1 MIPVR
6 NSPNGPMWLQGYA
19 DFTNRLMSWRKT
31 HNKDN
36 PNDIICI
43 WHPREK
49 KGLVD
54 HDEEVQSSQQAEED
68 EGQEEELIPSTPS
81 RAFIEAASDPIR
93 DPVPSSST
101 AHMSTAP
108 EQTAWEGNQFHIPT
122 FPGANQLSQTTNTV
136 PPDSIYCPGYPSTFL
151 HQNIYTTAA
160 GPSRSVGQ
168 SLEPDY
174 LSQLNTQPVE
184 RTCGGNQIYIPT
196 FPGAEQFPQ
205 TTNTAPPEDIYNPG
219 YPSTFAPQHIYDA
232 AAYPWTFS
240 SPNIYP
246 AAANA
251 PNFTPQ
257 YMYTAPTH
265 PCHVANPDVYSSPY
279 IYNNPIS
286 TAQDFGDIPAFTNSV
301 GMAPQNLYTHPQ
313 PTNGAQH
320 DDFGLYQP
328 SRPTF
333 WDQTPP
339 TAASQSTQ
347 PTTMAST
354 SPVSPQENPPFAF
367 SSSEADPF
375 MGAGWSS
382 DMAEDWL

>member
-54 HDEEVQSSQQAEED
+54 HDEEVESSQQAEED
-68 EGQEEELIPSTPS
+68 EGQEEELIPPTPS

-160 GPSRSVGQ
+160 GPSRSVGP
-168 SLEPDY
+168 SFEADY
-174 LSQLNTQPVE
+174 LNQPNTQHVE
-184 RTCGGNQIYIPT
+184 QRWEGNHLNIPT
-196 FPGAEQFPQ
+196 FPGAEQFSQP
-205 TTNTAPPEDIYNPG
+205 TNIAPPEGIYSSG
-219 YPSTFAPQHIYDA
+219 YPSTFAPQNVYDA
-232 AAYPWTFS
+232 AAYSSTFL
-240 SPNIYP
+240 PQNIYTT
-246 AAANA
+246 AAYA
-251 PNFTPQ
+251 PTSSSQNI
-257 YMYTAPTH
+257 YTAPIY
-265 PCHVANPDVYSSPY
+265 PCHFGNPNGYTSPN
-279 IYNNPIS
+279 YNNTPIF
-286 TAQDFGDIPAFTNSV
+286 TTPDFGNIPTFTNSV
-301 GMAPQNLYTHPQ
+301 GMASPNIYAQSP
-313 PTNGAQH
+313 PTNVAQH

-328 SRPTF
+328 SRPTV

-339 TAASQSTQ
+339 TAPSQSTQ